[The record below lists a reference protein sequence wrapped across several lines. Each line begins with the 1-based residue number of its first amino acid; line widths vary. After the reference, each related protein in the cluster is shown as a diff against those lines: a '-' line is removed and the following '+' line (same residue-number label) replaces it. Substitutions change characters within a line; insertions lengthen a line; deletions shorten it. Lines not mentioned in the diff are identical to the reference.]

1 MTIPVGPPTGSPA
14 SASDIDRTLLASY
27 GDYLSAQRAVDYLSD
42 QKFPVEHTTI
52 IGSDLRLVEQVIGR
66 MTLGKAAA
74 AGAGS
79 GAWFGLFFGLLLGL
93 FSDNSF
99 GGWIALILTAVVI
112 GAIWGAIFGLVAHSL
127 TGGQRDFA
135 SRSSL
140 AAGRYDVL
148 VSSARLGDAQRLLEG
163 LTPR

>member
-1 MTIPVGPPTGSPA
+1 MTIPVDPTAGSSA

-52 IGSDLRLVEQVIGR
+52 IGTDLRLVEQVIGR
-66 MTLGKAAA
+66 MTFGKAAA

-79 GAWFGLFFGLLLGL
+79 GAWFGLFFGLLLGI
-93 FSDNSF
+93 FTDNSF
-99 GGWIALILTAVVI
+99 GSWIAVILTAIVI

-140 AAGRYDVL
+140 AAGRYDLL
-148 VSSARLGDAQRLLEG
+148 VSSPHLSEAQRVLEG
-163 LTPR
+163 LTTR

>member
-1 MTIPVGPPTGSPA
+1 MTIPVGPPTD
-14 SASDIDRTLLASY
+14 SANAVDRTLLASY
-27 GDYLSAQRAVDYLSD
+27 GNYLSAQRAVDYLSD
-42 QKFPVEHTTI
+42 QKFPVEHTSI
-52 IGSDLRLVEQVIGR
+52 IGTDLRLVEQVIGR
-66 MTLGKAAA
+66 MTFGKAAT

-93 FSDNSF
+93 FTDNSF
-99 GGWIALILTAVVI
+99 GGWIALILTAVIV
-112 GAIWGAIFGLVAHSL
+112 GAVWGAAFGLVAHSL

-148 VSSARLGDAQRLLEG
+148 VSTAYLNEAQRLLEG
-163 LTPR
+163 LR

>member
-1 MTIPVGPPTGSPA
+1 MTIPVGPPTDSTNA
-14 SASDIDRTLLASY
+14 VDRTLLASY
-27 GDYLSAQRAVDYLSD
+27 GDYLSAQKAVDYLSD
-42 QKFPVEHTTI
+42 EKFPVEHTTI
-52 IGSDLRLVEQVIGR
+52 IGTDLRLVEQVIGR
-66 MTLGKAAA
+66 MTFGKAAI

-93 FSDNSF
+93 FTDNSF
-99 GGWIALILTAVVI
+99 GGWVALILTAIVI
-112 GAIWGAIFGLVAHSL
+112 GAIWGAVFGLVAHSL

-148 VSSARLGDAQRLLEG
+148 VSTAYLNEAQRVLEG
-163 LTPR
+163 LR

>member
-1 MTIPVGPPTGSPA
+1 MTIPVGPSAGSPV
-14 SASDIDRTLLASY
+14 SANDVDRTLLASY

-66 MTLGKAAA
+66 MTFGKAAA

-93 FSDNSF
+93 FSDDSF
-99 GGWIALILTAVVI
+99 GSWIALILTAIVI
-112 GAIWGAIFGLVAHSL
+112 GAVWGAIFGLVAHSL

-148 VSSARLGDAQRLLEG
+148 VSSAHLGDAQRLLEG
-163 LTPR
+163 MR

>member
-1 MTIPVGPPTGSPA
+1 MT
-14 SASDIDRTLLASY
+14 
-27 GDYLSAQRAVDYLSD
+27 
-42 QKFPVEHTTI
+42 F
-52 IGSDLRLVEQVIGR
+52 
-66 MTLGKAAA
+66 GKAAA

-79 GAWFGLFFGLLLGL
+79 GAWFGLFFGLLLGI
-93 FSDNSF
+93 FTDNSF
-99 GGWIALILTAVVI
+99 GGWIALILTAVLI

-148 VSSARLGDAQRLLEG
+148 VSSARHSEASRLLEN
-163 LTPR
+163 LR

>member
-1 MTIPVGPPTGSPA
+1 MTIPTGPPTDSVNNV
-14 SASDIDRTLLASY
+14 DRTLLASY

-52 IGSDLRLVEQVIGR
+52 IGTDLRLVEQVIGR
-66 MTLGKAAA
+66 MTFGKAAA

-93 FSDNSF
+93 FTDNSF

-112 GAIWGAIFGLVAHSL
+112 GAVWGAVFALVAHSL

-148 VSSARLGDAQRLLEG
+148 VSTAYHNEAQRVLEG
-163 LTPR
+163 LR

>member
-1 MTIPVGPPTGSPA
+1 MTIPVGPAAGPPV
-14 SASDIDRTLLASY
+14 SANDVDRTLLASY

-66 MTLGKAAA
+66 MTFGKAAA

-93 FSDNSF
+93 FSDDSF
-99 GGWIALILTAVVI
+99 GSWIALILTAVAI
-112 GAIWGAIFGLVAHSL
+112 GAVWGAIFGLVAHSL

-148 VSSARLGDAQRLLEG
+148 VSSAHLSDAQRLLEG
-163 LTPR
+163 LQ

>member
-1 MTIPVGPPTGSPA
+1 MTIPVGPSAGTPA
-14 SASDIDRTLLASY
+14 SANDIDRTLLASY

-42 QKFPVEHTTI
+42 QKFPVEHTAI
-52 IGSDLRLVEQVIGR
+52 IGTDLRLVEQVIGR
-66 MTLGKAAA
+66 MTFGKAAA

-79 GAWFGLFFGLLLGL
+79 GAWFGLFFGLLLGI
-93 FSDNSF
+93 FTDNSF
-99 GGWIALILTAVVI
+99 GGWIALILTAVLI

-148 VSSARLGDAQRLLEG
+148 VSSARHSEASRLLEG
-163 LTPR
+163 LR